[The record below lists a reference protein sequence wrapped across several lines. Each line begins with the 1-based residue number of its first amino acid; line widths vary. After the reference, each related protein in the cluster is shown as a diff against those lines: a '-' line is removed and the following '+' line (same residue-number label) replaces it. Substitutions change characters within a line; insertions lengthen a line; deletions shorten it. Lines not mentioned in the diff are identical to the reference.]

1 MVISQKK
8 YVTSRIGKLGPRTGM
23 NEGREL
29 KKGGENN
36 EKIKKTNN
44 NKLRFAAWSV

>member
-1 MVISQKK
+1 
-8 YVTSRIGKLGPRTGM
+8 M
-23 NEGREL
+23 NEAKGL
-29 KKGGENN
+29 KEGGENN

>member
-1 MVISQKK
+1 MLHQDMARQVFEDE
-8 YVTSRIGKLGPRTGM
+8 M
-23 NEGREL
+23 NEAREL
-29 KKGGENN
+29 KEGGENN